1 MGMQR
6 KVTVSDEVICQFK
19 PRNRC
24 RCFFH
29 THCIGFTFPIQR
41 SGKFNRHRSD
51 GNDARF
57 INPVLRHGL
66 MCGRITKY
74 WCSGWTYVIRPDVH
88 GVKAIFLFHLD
99 FGYGEVVAIFNN
111 KIPLVDTA
119 YFSFGL
125 SDEINYYYIINGS
138 NGDGLLFAN
147 LEFALFILTG
157 NKCVNAVNKRFFKNS
172 SFRLSSLLKNVINMY
187 SRKFCT
193 IYAYNFYSFSC
204 PPTSINVQCGNTQ
217 EISIIGNPEDMYA
230 KYAYEISDLRSECF
244 DTELSIIFGR
254 SLNDFELFYE
264 TYDKY
269 KKRTP

>member
-1 MGMQR
+1 MLYAQM
-6 KVTVSDEVICQFK
+6 S
-19 PRNRC
+19 
-24 RCFFH
+24 
-29 THCIGFTFPIQR
+29 
-41 SGKFNRHRSD
+41 
-51 GNDARF
+51 
-57 INPVLRHGL
+57 
-66 MCGRITKY
+66 M
-74 WCSGWTYVIRPDVH
+74 

-157 NKCVNAVNKRFFKNS
+157 NKCVNAVNKRFFKDS

-193 IYAYNFYSFSC
+193 IYAYNFLFIFLSSDNHKC
-204 PPTSINVQCGNTQ
+204 AMRKHSRG
-217 EISIIGNPEDMYA
+217 ISIIGNPEDMYA

-264 TYDKY
+264 AYDKY

>member
-1 MGMQR
+1 
-6 KVTVSDEVICQFK
+6 
-19 PRNRC
+19 
-24 RCFFH
+24 
-29 THCIGFTFPIQR
+29 
-41 SGKFNRHRSD
+41 
-51 GNDARF
+51 
-57 INPVLRHGL
+57 
-66 MCGRITKY
+66 
-74 WCSGWTYVIRPDVH
+74 
-88 GVKAIFLFHLD
+88 
-99 FGYGEVVAIFNN
+99 
-111 KIPLVDTA
+111 VDTA

-157 NKCVNAVNKRFFKNS
+157 NKCVNAVNKRFFKDS

-193 IYAYNFYSFSC
+193 IYAYTFYEFTN
-204 PPTSINVQCGNTQ
+204 PPTTINVQCGNTQ